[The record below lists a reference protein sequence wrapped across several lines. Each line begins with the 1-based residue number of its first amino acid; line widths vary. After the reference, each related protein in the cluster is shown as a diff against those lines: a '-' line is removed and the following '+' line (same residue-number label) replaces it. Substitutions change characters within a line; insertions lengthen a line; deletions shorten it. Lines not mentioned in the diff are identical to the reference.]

1 MARKSRYAAYIKAIS
16 KREKRKSSPVSV
28 LKKLQELKGQN
39 VVISIPIG
47 QDFSQQTQGGGGD

>member
-28 LKKLQELKGQN
+28 LKKLQELKDQN
-39 VVISIPIG
+39 AVISFPIE
-47 QDFSQQTQGGGGD
+47 QDPGEQT